1 MTEARRR
8 VSPLQSIVGIT
19 FVTAVL
25 WFLFSPK
32 SPVNDGATPREGLTQ
47 APGDAAAAPREDMPR
62 VDVPWPRVASTSP
75 AITETLVELGLAAH
89 IVGRS
94 GYCRSVP
101 EAVPVVGDLRDFD
114 AERLAACAPDV
125 LFVQPPLAGVDPAL
139 RGFCAEQFIPLV
151 DRRLD
156 TLADLDGLLDDVAS
170 AFRTPPDAA
179 GEGLAR
185 RLAEAK
191 ALVASS
197 PAAATAETPAVVLL
211 VSADPFLAVGRGNYL
226 DELLSRAGLANALPR
241 DGYIELGAEA
251 LLALSPATILVAT
264 ETDAGAARAR
274 ELLAKV
280 PWPEGRAPRLA
291 ARAMPGLLS
300 PSLAA
305 VRRAQELATLAQ
317 EAQ

>member
-19 FVTAVL
+19 FVTAVM
-25 WFLFSPK
+25 WFLFSPG
-32 SPVNDGATPREGLTQ
+32 SPLNEGATKTPAEPVGE
-47 APGDAAAAPREDMPR
+47 AVAAPRA
-62 VDVPWPRVASTSP
+62 DVPWPRVASTSP
-75 AITETLVELGLAAH
+75 AITETLVELGLEAH

-101 EAVPVVGDLRDFD
+101 ASVPVVGDLRDFD

-139 RGFCAEQFIPLV
+139 RGFCAEQLIPLV

-170 AFRTPPDAA
+170 AFRTAPDDA
-179 GEGLAR
+179 GDGLAR

-191 ALVASS
+191 ALVAS
-197 PAAATAETPAVVLL
+197 TPVAVTDDAPSVVLL
-211 VSADPFLAVGRGNYL
+211 VAADPFLAVGRGNYL
-226 DELLSRAGLANALPR
+226 DELLARAGLANALAR

-251 LLALSPATILVAT
+251 LRALSPATILVAT
-264 ETDAGAARAR
+264 ETDAGATRAT
-274 ELLAKV
+274 EMLAKM
-280 PWPEGRAPRLA
+280 PWADGRAPRVA
-291 ARAMPGLLS
+291 ARAMPGLLT

-305 VRRAQELATLAQ
+305 VRRAEELAALAK
-317 EAQ
+317 EAR